1 MKGEIIEHIQNLNE
15 QGIND
20 KINEDQI
27 NNLVNK
33 IFDKKDI
40 EYANIIID
48 SDIKKFLE
56 KTIMILLFVII
67 KIKMK
72 LVQKKLINYL

>member
-15 QGIND
+15 QGINV